1 MFLIGII
8 VTTAPF
14 LLLTALTMAG
24 YAGGK
29 NYRSSSTNST
39 DTGGTP
45 CYSGA
50 SRWLNM

>member
-8 VTTAPF
+8 VTTTTF
-14 LLLTALTMAG
+14 LVLTLRLTMAG
-24 YAGGK
+24 YADGK

-45 CYSGA
+45 CNS
-50 SRWLNM
+50 